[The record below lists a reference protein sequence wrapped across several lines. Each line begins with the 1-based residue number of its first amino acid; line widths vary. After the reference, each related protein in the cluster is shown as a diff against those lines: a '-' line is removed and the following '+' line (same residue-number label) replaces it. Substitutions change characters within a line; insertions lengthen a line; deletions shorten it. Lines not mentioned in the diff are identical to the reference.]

1 MTRKRRVTW
10 QATSDDEILA
20 TLGGAA
26 AAWPLAARAQQP
38 AVHVIG
44 YLYSGAAETSAPLVA
59 AFRKGLNEA
68 GFFEGRN
75 VEIEYR
81 WANNEPER
89 LPGLA
94 TDLVRRR
101 VAVIVS
107 PGITEAALAAKA
119 ATATIPIIFRTGGDP
134 VALGLVASLNRPGSN
149 VTGVNAMS
157 QETGTKRLGLLHELL
172 PAAQRFTVLA
182 NTSDATAERSIKEL
196 RAGRQI
202 EIVGANSN
210 HEIDVAF
217 AGFAQTRPE
226 ALLVDCQGLF
236 INRRLQIVTHATRHA
251 LPAIY
256 CTREWAE
263 IGGLMSYG
271 ASATDQF
278 RLTGVYTGRVLKG
291 EKPADLPVL
300 RASKFDLV
308 INLQTAK
315 VFGIDIPPTLIAR
328 ADEVIE

>member
-1 MTRKRRVTW
+1 MRRREFIT
-10 QATSDDEILA
+10 L
-20 TLGGAA
+20 LGGAA
-26 AAWPLAARAQQP
+26 AAWPAAARAQQP

-107 PGITEAALAAKA
+107 PGIAEAALAAKA

-134 VALGLVASLNRPGSN
+134 VALGLVDSLNRPGSN

-182 NTSDATAERSIKEL
+182 NTSDPSAERSIKEL
-196 RAGRQI
+196 RAAAFALGRQI

-256 CTREWAE
+256 CTHEWAE

>member
-1 MTRKRRVTW
+1 MRRR
-10 QATSDDEILA
+10 AFISL
-20 TLGGAA
+20 LGGAA
-26 AAWPLAARAQQP
+26 AAWPVAARAQQP

-68 GFFEGRN
+68 GN

-119 ATATIPIIFRTGGDP
+119 ATATIPIIFRTSGDP

-157 QETGTKRLGLLHELL
+157 QGTGTKRLGLLHELL
-172 PAAQRFTVLA
+172 PGAQRFTVLA
-182 NTSDATAERSIKEL
+182 NTSDPSAERSIKEL
-196 RAGRQI
+196 RAAAFALGRQI

-226 ALLVDCQGLF
+226 ALLVDCQGLL

-308 INLQTAK
+308 INLQTAR
-315 VFGIDIPPTLIAR
+315 FSASIFRPRSSRAPTR
-328 ADEVIE
+328 